1 MCGACATPIVSVK
14 LNLGGQCRGYSIR
27 EDGPGGSGHPMCGAC
42 ATPTLSVKLDRCGG
56 YRIREDGYRAPE
68 SPDVWRTRHSYRIR
82 EVEPGRSVPWL
93 PYP

>member
-1 MCGACATPIVSVK
+1 MCGARATPTISVK
-14 LNLGGQCRGYSIR
+14 LNLGGQCR
-27 EDGPGGSGHPMCGAC
+27 
-42 ATPTLSVKLDRCGG
+42 G